1 MWLAWLG
8 VWRGVILRGW
18 NCNTITCAYS
28 RSSSKYFSRHN
39 LPIVNLYQRF
49 LITHLSVI
57 SKPTMNVDTT
67 IGDVEHIIAYA
78 YTNKVWC
85 AEALQMMARE
95 TKHVVGETIHIVS
108 KNQNLVV
115 LGDKVLDVVLCKL
128 WFQFRN
134 AESAEAVTLPRFL
147 GDTSQTSASSKGSGI
162 MASARQC
169 CATRIS
175 TLSVG
180 YMDFITRSLPV
191 LAFCSFPRQW

>member
-57 SKPTMNVDTT
+57 SKPTMNV
-67 IGDVEHIIAYA
+67 EHIIGYA